1 MLTFSC
7 AAKDGNHL
15 EKVKRLIE
23 HALSFNLK
31 EVCETEDSPSKVKID
46 ASKSI
51 DHSEENNRYN
61 GDNDSAAK
69 GGVVTNAS
77 TGNTSNS
84 VVDLTTTS
92 SVFPIDNKL
101 ESQD

>member
-7 AAKDGNHL
+7 TVKDGNHL

-23 HALSFNLK
+23 HTLSFNLN
-31 EVCETEDSPSKVKID
+31 EICEPEDSPSKVKIE

-51 DHSEENNRYN
+51 DHSNKYN
-61 GDNDSAAK
+61 GDSNSAAK
-69 GGVVTNAS
+69 GGVVTNAP
-77 TGNTSNS
+77 TGNTSSS

-92 SVFPIDNKL
+92 SVFPMIT
-101 ESQD
+101 S